1 MADSGTYAREE
12 LTEDDFSL
20 IHALQLRPRAT
31 WAELAPVLQVA
42 PSTLARR
49 WARIR
54 EQGLAWVTA
63 YPHWSPVDSPVMA
76 LVDVNCESRSIQDV
90 CAVIA
95 RDSRVVT
102 IEQAASGRDLL
113 LTVTTG
119 SFAGLSTLLIDQLPA
134 VPGVA
139 SVRGHI
145 VADVH
150 VDGSAWRLDALGRA
164 ELRRLGR
171 PDSGTPSESGA
182 LLVTSMP
189 EAFDPLVA
197 GLARDG
203 RATAAALADE
213 VGRPV
218 STVRRQLST
227 LVQSGMLNFRC
238 EVSQWRTRWGI
249 SVTWWCRVPE
259 GRRPALVAALTR
271 HPMVRLGVTLTGAT
285 NFLFTMWVHDPA
297 DILTIQG
304 WLEKQVPEVQIAD
317 VAVTLRHYKRIG
329 WLLDPEGRAT
339 GEVVPIWPSQ
349 SVLSSPGPGQPPM

>member
-1 MADSGTYAREE
+1 MSAFVREE

-31 WAELAPVLQVA
+31 WSELAPVLEVA

-63 YPHWSPVDSPVMA
+63 YPQWSPADSPLMA
-76 LVDVNCESRSIQDV
+76 LVDVNCESRSSKDV

-95 RDSRVVT
+95 RDSRVLT
-102 IEQAASGRDLL
+102 IEQALSGRDLL
-113 LTVTTG
+113 LTVATG
-119 SFAGLSTLLIDQLPA
+119 SFAGLSTLLLDQLPA
-134 VPGVA
+134 VPGVV

-164 ELRRLGR
+164 ALRRLGR
-171 PDSGTPSESGA
+171 PDPGKPSESEA

-213 VGRPV
+213 LDRPV
-218 STVRRQLST
+218 STVRRQLAT
-227 LVQSGMLNFRC
+227 LIRSGVLSFRC

-259 GRRPALVAALTR
+259 GRRPALVAALAN
-271 HPMVRLGVTLTGAT
+271 HPMVRLGVTLTGST
-285 NFLFTMWVHDPA
+285 NFLFTMWLHDPA
-297 DILTIQG
+297 DILTVQA

-317 VAVTLRHYKRIG
+317 VAVTLRHHKRIG
-329 WLLDPEGRAT
+329 WLLDPEGRST
-339 GEVVPIWPSQ
+339 GEVVPLWPSQ
-349 SVLSSPGPGQPPM
+349 PALSPQGPVPPPI